1 METLHKLV
9 FYFTLTWQAL
19 LLAVVVYVGIWL
31 FAALD
36 VIIKPL

>member
-1 METLHKLV
+1 METLYKLV
-9 FYFTLTWQAL
+9 FYATLAGQAI
-19 LLAVVVYVGIWL
+19 LLAVVVYLGIWL